1 MAGSRCRRAA
11 DTGGHQDHGSNAGH
25 VMAGNPYDLMEA
37 MRAAEAR
44 RSAQILGR
52 LRRITII
59 RDVELRMALAV
70 SGGKL
75 IDDPGVVGQ

>member
-1 MAGSRCRRAA
+1 
-11 DTGGHQDHGSNAGH
+11 
-25 VMAGNPYDLMEA
+25 MAGNPYDLMEA

-70 SGGKL
+70 ARGKL
-75 IDDPGVVGQ
+75 ID